1 MRSSRHCV
9 SWSAR
14 DLAILAVD
22 LAPGKQAAV
31 ARDHHSVVLGRPV
44 FTGSAWCI
52 EQILAEPAAA
62 RAGFAGLVLACEPA
76 RHRWEPLAVTARAKP
91 IFDCGR
97 SLAETGIA
105 GVSGNLLNDLGGAT
119 RIRTI
124 RPLATAPEWLTWP
137 ATGSVSGGSTPAEVS
152 MSRTRRNHE
161 PGTKASSPRDR
172 ASQAAAQ
179 VKPAAAELKPPA
191 RSTAAAA
198 RRRVHRTRAWA
209 APQVEHAGQVLQDRV
224 APKVSALLSAAAR
237 RLEPEKPRRRRWRK
251 PAGVAMLAAAA
262 SAVAAVV
269 RNRRKP
275 EVTTSAADA
284 DEVTPAAEMR
294 DGQGRT
300 STGAGAGVSRPV
312 RTS

>member
-1 MRSSRHCV
+1 
-9 SWSAR
+9 
-14 DLAILAVD
+14 
-22 LAPGKQAAV
+22 
-31 ARDHHSVVLGRPV
+31 
-44 FTGSAWCI
+44 
-52 EQILAEPAAA
+52 
-62 RAGFAGLVLACEPA
+62 
-76 RHRWEPLAVTARAKP
+76 
-91 IFDCGR
+91 
-97 SLAETGIA
+97 
-105 GVSGNLLNDLGGAT
+105 
-119 RIRTI
+119 
-124 RPLATAPEWLTWP
+124 
-137 ATGSVSGGSTPAEVS
+137 

-251 PAGVAMLAAAA
+251 PAGVAMLTAAA

-269 RNRRKP
+269 PNPRKP
-275 EVTTSAADA
+275 EGTTPAADA

-312 RTS
+312 RPP